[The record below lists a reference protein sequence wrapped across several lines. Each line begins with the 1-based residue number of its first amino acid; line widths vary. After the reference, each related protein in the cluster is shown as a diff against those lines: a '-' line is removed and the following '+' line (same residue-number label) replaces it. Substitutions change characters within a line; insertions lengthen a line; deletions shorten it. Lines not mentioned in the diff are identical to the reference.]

1 MSLTGNAGVGR
12 VGTLP
17 HLCSFSL
24 SLKNKVLLFVCF
36 KVTAVGNALPGLIN
50 SKMSL
55 GSAGE
60 VGRVSSSA
68 VQISACWWLTPSLS
82 LGPTFCCSD
91 ALIQGRGVFRR
102 AACMQ
107 SLVMVTK
114 QPHVHTGPLANRALH
129 RLDQKV
135 KASCTVVSNSL

>member
-60 VGRVSSSA
+60 VAESA
-68 VQISACWWLTPSLS
+68 HLLCRSLPAGGS
-82 LGPTFCCSD
+82 
-91 ALIQGRGVFRR
+91 
-102 AACMQ
+102 
-107 SLVMVTK
+107 
-114 QPHVHTGPLANRALH
+114 
-129 RLDQKV
+129 RL
-135 KASCTVVSNSL
+135 LF

>member
-24 SLKNKVLLFVCF
+24 SLKNKVLLFGCLFVCF
-36 KVTAVGNALPGLIN
+36 KVTAVGNTLPGLIN

-68 VQISACWWLTPSLS
+68 LQISACWWLTPSV
-82 LGPTFCCSD
+82 
-91 ALIQGRGVFRR
+91 LIIQW
-102 AACMQ
+102 ACVCVQ
-107 SLVMVTK
+107 DS
-114 QPHVHTGPLANRALH
+114 G
-129 RLDQKV
+129 
-135 KASCTVVSNSL
+135 